1 MNTTAQITTHNAI
14 IRTSLALGLGAA
26 MVAGLAVLHS
36 SVLDLAADV
45 AVSVVAIVVVVV
57 VSHMSGAPV

>member
-14 IRTSLALGLGAA
+14 TLTSLALGLGAA
-26 MVAGLAVLHS
+26 MVAGLAVLNS
-36 SVLDLAADV
+36 SVLDLAAGVIV
-45 AVSVVAIVVVVV
+45 AVVAIVVVVV